1 MRPFDDVRGASAART
16 RGREDAAADVM
27 GPSGSASSSHAQ
39 GAPSRVAASGAGQ
52 AEEELRRTLTTLLP
66 QMRAFA
72 RFLAHDR
79 AHADDLVQ
87 ETLLRALSALRQF
100 QPGTS
105 LKAWVL
111 TIQRNVFYEQA
122 RRGRREQHALAQ
134 RFAEDEVGGPPQEAR
149 FELSDLHRLLF
160 TLPPLLREA
169 LVLVGAQGLSQEEAA
184 AICGV
189 PVGTMKARVSRG
201 RAKLAQAAGRVSPAA
216 ASADDPPG

>member
-1 MRPFDDVRGASAART
+1 MRPSDDVRGASAARA
-16 RGREDAAADVM
+16 RAREDAPGEVM
-27 GPSGSASSSHAQ
+27 GPSGSASPGHAQ
-39 GAPSRVAASGAGQ
+39 GASPGVAASGAGQ
-52 AEEELRRTLTTLLP
+52 AEEELRRRLTTLLP

-122 RRGRREQHALAQ
+122 RRGRREQYALAQ
-134 RFAEDEVGGPPQEAR
+134 RFAEDEAGGPPQDAR
-149 FELSDLHRLLF
+149 SELSDLHRLLF
-160 TLPPLLREA
+160 ALPPLLREA

-201 RAKLAQAAGRVSPAA
+201 RVKLAQAAGRVLPGVVGE
-216 ASADDPPG
+216 DDRAG

>member
-1 MRPFDDVRGASAART
+1 MCPSDDVHGASAARA
-16 RGREDAAADVM
+16 RGRKDAPGDAMMPPVSASPAHAQAAPLHVVASAAA
-27 GPSGSASSSHAQ
+27 P
-39 GAPSRVAASGAGQ
+39 

-134 RFAEDEVGGPPQEAR
+134 RFAEDEAGGPPQDAR
-149 FELSDLHRLLF
+149 TELSDLHRLLF

-201 RAKLAQAAGRVSPAA
+201 RAKLAQAAGRT
-216 ASADDPPG
+216 PPGASDADEPPP